1 MGQFQSHALRWG
13 FEVVGEERG
22 GGGKSK
28 LFEMRID
35 ATKAPQAAELTT
47 FACYI

>member
-1 MGQFQSHALRWG
+1 MGQFQIHALRWG

-22 GGGKSK
+22 GGKSK
-28 LFEMRID
+28 LFVMRID

-47 FACYI
+47 FTCYI

>member
-22 GGGKSK
+22 GEKSK
-28 LFEMRID
+28 LFVMRID

>member
-22 GGGKSK
+22 GKSK
-28 LFEMRID
+28 LFVMRID